1 MVLGGR
7 GYRLTAFFEENSFY
21 ILSKYLRVLYVADFC
36 GIFNKKISITL
47 SSEVR
52 FFSTWLSLASLPLHH
67 CDLHHTYACCFSEEI
82 SSNTLRIG

>member
-52 FFSTWLSLASLPLHH
+52 FFFNMAFPRFFATAPL
-67 CDLHHTYACCFSEEI
+67 
-82 SSNTLRIG
+82 